1 MRTLRTLNRPLFV
14 MCLLFVTVALA
25 PRSAL
30 AAPVALITDVQG
42 SATLTVSGR
51 SADAGI
57 LADIEPGTQLQ
68 LPANSTLVVL
78 YLADGSEYL
87 LQGPAQVVFRADR
100 PEVTSG
106 APAIR
111 RAAVAGGGTRLR
123 PGGLG
128 QGAIVMRSLVN
139 LRVRL
144 LSASNTLLLETQPEL
159 RWMAPEP
166 GLRYS
171 ISVSDDT
178 GRSLYQGEVD
188 GTSFALPASL
198 QLRDG
203 VAYGWQVS
211 ARSPDGRVYTGR
223 GEFGLANAQLRAQAE
238 AARGE
243 VGSAVSS
250 QVAMALW
257 LEQQELRDEA
267 RKLWRALAVQR
278 PQEQHIRAMAER

>member
-1 MRTLRTLNRPLFV
+1 MCLMFV
-14 MCLLFVTVALA
+14 MAVLA
-25 PRSAL
+25 PRCAL
-30 AAPVALITDVQG
+30 ANPVALITDVQG
-42 SATLTVSGR
+42 SATLTVGGR
-51 SADAGI
+51 SADASI

-68 LPANSTLVVL
+68 LPANSTLVVV
-78 YLADGSEYL
+78 YLADGGEYL

-100 PEVTSG
+100 PEVVRG
-106 APAIR
+106 APAVR

-139 LRVRL
+139 LRIRL
-144 LSASNTLLLETQPEL
+144 LSASNTLLLESQPEL
-159 RWMAPEP
+159 RWVAAEP

-171 ISVSDDT
+171 ITIADDT
-178 GRSLYQGEVD
+178 GRSLYQGEVE
-188 GTSFALPASL
+188 GTSFTLPASL

-211 ARSPDGRVYTGR
+211 ARAPDGRAFTGR
-223 GEFGLANAQLRAQAE
+223 GEFGLANAQLRAQVE
-238 AARGE
+238 AARGQ
-243 VGSAVSS
+243 VDSAVSS
-250 QVAMALW
+250 QVALALW

-267 RKLWRALAVQR
+267 RKLWRALSVQR